1 MKRFFTLLFL
11 AVFCLTG
18 SVFAEETVLINFSDL
33 IDDYQGQ
40 NKATVMDFSTVAGT
54 RYTEEE
60 KAAMQTSLL
69 VPNWEVRLT
78 SSSQTVVNNSLSY
91 VLGVPVN
98 NDVNNFATAGDQ
110 VMGVRVHFPEGSFNG
125 YAWIKPPFEIPAYAT
140 STVDDEA
147 VRGDQF
153 SGFGVVKNVGVLKSI
168 KVRVYGM
175 NFPMGLGIV
184 LRDARNNKQSI
195 FLSYLDFDGWR
206 ELEWQNPNY
215 VSQIRNRELRND
227 PLYPRSMPAL
237 TLDSL
242 YIYRDAMQEGGDF
255 ISYIKDISII
265 YDQAVLDELNSDID
279 HESTWSILADREE
292 ARRNAELK
300 RLGNV
305 QVLRY
310 LEQQKMHSDEEVEGE
325 EATAEEP
332 AAE

>member
-1 MKRFFTLLFL
+1 MKRFFSLMLLMVLF
-11 AVFCLTG
+11 LTG

-40 NKATVMDFSTVAGT
+40 NKATLMDFSTVAGT

-69 VPNWEVRLT
+69 VPNWEVKLT
-78 SSSQTVVNNSLSY
+78 SSSQTVVNNTLSY
-91 VLGVPVN
+91 VLGVPVQ
-98 NDVNNFATAGDQ
+98 NDVNNFAAAGDQ
-110 VMGVRVHFPEGSFNG
+110 VMGIRVHFPEGSFNS
-125 YAWIKPPFEIPAYAT
+125 YAWVKPPFEIPAYAT
-140 STVDDEA
+140 STVDNEPI
-147 VRGDQF
+147 RGDQF
-153 SGFGVVKNVGVLKSI
+153 SGYGVVKNVGVLKSV

-175 NFPMGLGIV
+175 NFPMGLGLV
-184 LRDARNNKQSI
+184 FKDARENKQSI
-195 FLSYLDFDGWR
+195 FLSYLNFDGWR
-206 ELEWQNPNY
+206 ELEWNNPNY
-215 VSQIRNRELRND
+215 ITEVRNREIRTE
-227 PLYPRSMPAL
+227 PLYPKSQPSM

-255 ISYIKDISII
+255 ISYVKDITLV

-279 HESTWSILADREE
+279 HESTWNILADREE

-310 LEQQKMHSDEEVEGE
+310 LETQKMHSDEEVAEE
-325 EATAEEP
+325 EAGTEA